1 MAVGVGCE
9 EGRGG
14 VAGERGWRNIM
25 QWSVGENSGQGLVV
39 ANSLVIVARGL

>member
-14 VAGERGWRNIM
+14 VTVERGWRNIM
-25 QWSVGENSGQGLVV
+25 QWSVGESSGQGLV
-39 ANSLVIVARGL
+39 AADSLVKVARSV